1 MIDKEDKDYFI
12 FEKDTI
18 DLYNNNI
25 INFEENISSINDVLI
40 NNKFYENISLENI
53 NTLKEILSNMKQ
65 LNIKS
70 LNYDF
75 IKKELIID

>member
-25 INFEENISSINDVLI
+25 IKFESSINDVLMI
-40 NNKFYENISLENI
+40 NKFYENISLENI
-53 NTLKEILSNMKQ
+53 NNLKEILSNIKQ

-75 IKKELIID
+75 IKKELLID

>member
-25 INFEENISSINDVLI
+25 INFEENIASINDVLI